1 MPDDGSWLSGPDV
14 LLSGTGDTR
23 SARLRFEQVLAEF
36 TRRLA
41 SPEPMRRETAVAL
54 VQQMERLAARMG
66 SDEDSLKGRASDL
79 STALSALNARLE
91 TELAAAAARE
101 AKLTARLDA
110 TLAEL
115 AQARAAKRPLFSA
128 GAVRL
133 VLAAAA
139 LCALLCGAVVGVG
152 ALTRPKTSEA
162 PATAMR
168 APVEPPTAM
177 AEGPAAPETTAL
189 PAAPAPAPPVYAAIP
204 DAPPSAPTTHRTSD
218 TFATVSAALAR
229 GEPTAVRRLSALAQA
244 GDTRA
249 QLQLANFYE
258 AGERGLSQDLAAARR
273 WTLRAAR
280 GGDRRAMYNAGVFL
294 MEGEGGEQDM
304 DEAAVWFRRA
314 ADRGVTDAQYNLGL
328 MYESGRGVA
337 KDATEARRWLGLA
350 AKAGDAAAATKVAAL
365 ESPTA
370 APEPATDS
378 PSVADTQR
386 YLAQQGYYIG
396 PIDGVVSADLSAAAK
411 AYVRDHPGG
420 LPGR

>member
-14 LLSGTGDTR
+14 SLGGTGDTR

-36 TRRLA
+36 TGRLA
-41 SPEPMRRETAVAL
+41 SPEPMRRDTAIAL

-66 SDEDSLKGRASDL
+66 RDEDALKGRASDL
-79 STALSALNARLE
+79 SAALSALNARLE

-139 LCALLCGAVVGVG
+139 LCALLCGAVVGVT
-152 ALTRPKTSEA
+152 ALTKPKVSEPAATATLSPVEA
-162 PATAMR
+162 PTA
-168 APVEPPTAM
+168 VEEP
-177 AEGPAAPETTAL
+177 PAAPETTTPL
-189 PAAPAPAPPVYAAIP
+189 APPPPVYAAIP
-204 DAPPSAPTTHRTSD
+204 DAPPSPPTSRRTAD

-229 GEPTAVRRLSALAQA
+229 GDETAVRRLSALAQA

-258 AGERGLSQDLAAARR
+258 AGQRGLSQDLAAARR

-280 GGDRRAMYNAGVFL
+280 GGDRTAMYNAGIFL

-304 DEAAVWFRRA
+304 REAAVWFRRA

-337 KDATEARRWLGLA
+337 KDPNEARRWLGLA
-350 AKAGDAAAATKVAAL
+350 AKSGDAAAASKVAVL
-365 ESPTA
+365 ETPTA
-370 APEPATDS
+370 PPEPATDG

-420 LPGR
+420 LPQR

>member
-1 MPDDGSWLSGPDV
+1 MPDDGSWLNGPDV
-14 LLSGTGDTR
+14 SRSGTGDTR
-23 SARLRFEQVLAEF
+23 SARLRFEEVLAEF

-41 SPEPMRRETAVAL
+41 SPEPMRRDTAIAL

-66 SDEDSLKGRASDL
+66 SDEDALQGRASDL
-79 STALSALNARLE
+79 SAALSTLNARLE

-101 AKLTARLDA
+101 ARLTARLDA

-139 LCALLCGAVVGVG
+139 LCALLCGAVVGVN
-152 ALTRPKTSEA
+152 ALTKPKVSA
-162 PATAMR
+162 PVATATL
-168 APVEPPTAM
+168 APVEAPTAV
-177 AEGPAAPETTAL
+177 EESSAARET
-189 PAAPAPAPPVYAAIP
+189 PPPAPAPPVYAAIA
-204 DAPPSAPTTHRTSD
+204 DAPPSPPTSRRTAD
-218 TFATVSAALAR
+218 TFAMVSAALAR

-244 GDTRA
+244 GDARA

-258 AGERGLSQDLAAARR
+258 AGEQGLSQDLGAARR

-280 GGDRRAMYNAGVFL
+280 GGDRTAMYNAGIFL

-304 DEAAVWFRRA
+304 REAAVWFRRA

-337 KDATEARRWLGLA
+337 KDPNEARRWLGLA
-350 AKAGDAAAATKVAAL
+350 AKAGDAAAAGKVAAL
-365 ESPTA
+365 ETPTA
-370 APEPATDS
+370 MPEPATDG

-420 LPGR
+420 RPER